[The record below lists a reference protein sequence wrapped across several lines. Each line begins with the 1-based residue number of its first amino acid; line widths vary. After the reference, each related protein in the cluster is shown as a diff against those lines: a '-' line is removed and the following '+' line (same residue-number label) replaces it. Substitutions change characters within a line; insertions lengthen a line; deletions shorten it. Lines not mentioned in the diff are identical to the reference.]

1 MLMKRPPDLFFSIIT
16 LQEGRRNQYCTIICF
31 LVENSLPQLFFQPG
45 LVQPLADDDEH
56 LLSLRDG
63 GRCQTGCGGVQLIP
77 LAAVLQPALHRED
90 PAAGGIAEEGR
101 DIPFQTGTG
110 QAEFEKIGRGKGVVL
125 LKMALPQ
132 LACR

>member
-1 MLMKRPPDLFFSIIT
+1 M
-16 LQEGRRNQYCTIICF
+16 
-31 LVENSLPQLFFQPG
+31 ENSLSQVFFQPG

-63 GRCQTGCGGVQLIP
+63 CSRQTGCGGVQLIP
-77 LAAVLQPALHRED
+77 LAALLHEALHPEN

-110 QAEFEKIGRGKGVVL
+110 QAQFEEIGRGKGIVL
-125 LKMALPQ
+125 LKMELFQ